1 MPRCTSVCKART
13 PQNCNTRMCN
23 YISGKTRKYCRLT
36 PQYQMDENCVIKKKH
51 TKKTASQTIHAFVNK
66 HRAIQTRKRTAS
78 QKINAFLN
86 KYRAIQTRKRNASKK
101 INAFVNKYRKQHK
114 MTAVEPTSNMAS
126 VDAHQIPEIVK
137 TQKMYNPEIKL
148 YFYSGSKN
156 AAPGKGARETIPDA
170 LAKEYSESL
179 KEFPDFRKMLSNFG
193 QGPFRLDG
201 LDWNTVEH
209 YYQGSKFKI
218 KNPAFYRTFSANSGT
233 ELSKDP
239 NMAKAYG
246 GKTGNFRGKKGRDKS
261 IQADPDFF
269 KGRIDQEMYEAQ
281 FAKFTQNPEMRKML
295 LATKDAQLFH
305 TLPRSSMAIPFDN
318 LVYIRDLMKR
328 KLV

>member
-1 MPRCTSVCKART
+1 
-13 PQNCNTRMCN
+13 
-23 YISGKTRKYCRLT
+23 
-36 PQYQMDENCVIKKKH
+36 MDENCVVKKKH
-51 TKKTASQTIHAFVNK
+51 TKKTARLYINAFVNK
-66 HRAIQTRKRTAS
+66 KRTLQKTKKMRADAS
-78 QKINAFLN
+78 
-86 KYRAIQTRKRNASKK
+86 TK
-101 INAFVNKYRKQHK
+101 INAFVNKHREKTKRLNASKKINSFVNKYRKKK
-114 MTAVEPTSNMAS
+114 MS

-137 TQKMYNPEIKL
+137 TQQMYNPAIKL

-156 AAPGKGARETIPDA
+156 SAPGKGARETIPDA

-193 QGPFRLDG
+193 EGSFRLDG
-201 LDWNTVEH
+201 LEWNTVEH
-209 YYQGSKFKI
+209 YYQGSKFKLHH
-218 KNPAFYRTFSANSGT
+218 PAFYRTFSADSGSD
-233 ELSKDP
+233 LSKDP

-246 GKTGNFRGKKGRDKS
+246 GKTGKFRGKQGRDKS

-269 KGRIDQEMYEAQ
+269 KGRIDQEMYDAQ

-328 KLV
+328 GLI